1 MTSANIAGFVN
12 GRNAGTD
19 ISVSSGTGKG
29 GKTAAGGISFAS
41 VMEQRGVQV
50 EKQQFTP
57 ETRQT
62 SGSTE
67 KPEPASEPV
76 RAGEQFSGKDKPLV
90 KKGADV
96 TEEAASLQD
105 KVTEAEETFEEGV
118 KKILEEELGVTG
130 EQVEEAMA
138 ILGISYLELMN
149 PSQLSQLAAQLTGA
163 EDTCQLLMNES
174 FRDIMQQVDALSQNL
189 TQEMGIPKEQLT
201 LFGSQLTETV
211 QTDVH
216 ILPETEGADV
226 PKEPSGEPLQEMTP
240 EEKGTAL
247 NAEAAMQ
254 TQEPQADADASRKT
268 AEVQQPEQ
276 EPQKPQEK
284 EPTVIRVNEVLQ
296 EEAPMEQSGE
306 HAADLDTGNG
316 RQESGQEKSS
326 MGTQEHAAFT
336 VRNEAAAQTAE
347 APQPVS
353 YTTADIDV
361 ESIMRQISEF
371 ARVNF
376 SQENTSLEMQ
386 LNPQNLGK
394 LYLHVSTTAEG
405 NVTAQIAATDE
416 TVKEVL
422 EAQIADLRT
431 SLNQQGI
438 KVDAIEVTVA
448 SHEFER
454 NLEQNAAGEQQQ
466 AEDRERQQSG
476 GTRRIFRGELDELSG
491 MMSEEEVLAARIMK
505 DHGNTMDVTA

>member
-29 GKTAAGGISFAS
+29 GKTAADGISFAA

-50 EKQQFTP
+50 DKQQFTP

-76 RAGEQFSGKDKPLV
+76 RTGEQFSGKDKPLV

-201 LFGSQLTETV
+201 LFGSQLTETA

-226 PKEPSGEPLQEMTP
+226 PTEPTGELLQEMSP

-254 TQEPQADADASRKT
+254 TQGPQADADAFRKT
-268 AEVQQPEQ
+268 AEVQQPAQ
-276 EPQKPQEK
+276 EPQE
-284 EPTVIRVNEVLQ
+284 EESTVIRVNEAVQ

-306 HAADLDTGNG
+306 HAADLDTGKG
-316 RQESGQEKSS
+316 RQESGHEKNS
-326 MGTQEHAAFT
+326 MGTQEHAAFA
-336 VRNEAAAQTAE
+336 VRNEAAAQTVE

-376 SQENTSLEMQ
+376 SQENTSMEMQ

-466 AEDRERQQSG
+466 AEEQERQQSG

-491 MMSEEEVLAARIMK
+491 LMSEEEVLAARIMK